1 MQVEI
6 WSDILCP
13 WCAVGR
19 ARFEKALAG
28 FDDKDAVEIR
38 WRSFELN
45 PNAPKAV
52 EGDYVLRLAQ
62 KYGRTRDQAQQM
74 IDQMTST
81 AAEEGLDFNF
91 DIVQAG
97 NSFDAH
103 RLLHLAAE
111 HGCQD
116 ALKQRLFR
124 AYLSEGALISDHAT
138 LQRLAV
144 DVGLDADRVA
154 QVLASDAF
162 ADAVRGD
169 EKQASEYGIR
179 GVPFFVIDGQYGL
192 SGAQPPDVI
201 AQVLEKA
208 RSARMIAQPAAPGC
222 DADGCAI

>member
-19 ARFEKALAG
+19 ARFETALEG
-28 FDDKDAVEIR
+28 FADKDAVEVR

-52 EGDYVLRLAQ
+52 EGDYVQLLAD
-62 KYGRTRDQAQQM
+62 KYGRSHEQAQQM
-74 IDQMTST
+74 IDQMTET
-81 AAEEGLDFNF
+81 AAQEGLDFRF
-91 DIVQAG
+91 DIVRAG

-111 HGCQD
+111 RDCQD
-116 ALKQRLFR
+116 ALKQRLFQG
-124 AYLSEGALISDHAT
+124 YLSEGALISDHPT

-144 DVGLDADRVA
+144 EVGLDAEQVA
-154 QVLASDAF
+154 GVLASDAYA
-162 ADAVRGD
+162 ADVRAD
-169 EKQASEYGIR
+169 ERQAGEYGIR
-179 GVPFFVIDGQYGL
+179 GVPFFVIDKQYGL
-192 SGAQPPDVI
+192 SGAQPAAVI
-201 AQVLEKA
+201 AQTLEKA
-208 RSARMIAQPAAPGC
+208 RLAQIVAPAPAPGC

>member
-1 MQVEI
+1 MQIEI

-13 WCAVGR
+13 WCAIGR
-19 ARFEKALAG
+19 ARFRQALEGVA
-28 FDDKDAVEIR
+28 DKDAIEVR

-45 PNAPKAV
+45 PNAPKSV
-52 EGDYVLRLAQ
+52 DGDYVLRLAQ
-62 KYGRTRDQAQQM
+62 KYGRTRAQAQQM
-74 IDQMTST
+74 IDEMTAT
-81 AAEEGLDFNF
+81 AAAEGLDFNF

-111 HGCQD
+111 HGLQD
-116 ALKQRLFR
+116 ALKRRLFL
-124 AYLSEGALISDHAT
+124 AYLSEGALISDHPT

-144 DVGLDADRVA
+144 EVGLSSDTVA
-154 QVLASDAF
+154 QTLSSDAF
-162 ADAVRGD
+162 AAEVRAD
-169 EKQASEYGIR
+169 ERQAAEYGIR

-192 SGAQPPDVI
+192 SGAQPPEVI

-208 RSARMIAQPAAPGC
+208 RSAKALAQSSAPGC

>member
-19 ARFEKALAG
+19 ARFETALEG
-28 FDDKDAVEIR
+28 FADKDAVELR

-52 EGDYVLRLAQ
+52 EGDYVLRLAE
-62 KYGRTRDQAQQM
+62 KYGRSRDQAQQM
-74 IDQMTST
+74 IDQMTET
-81 AAEEGLDFNF
+81 AAQEGLDFNF

-111 HGCQD
+111 RGCQD
-116 ALKQRLFR
+116 ALKRRLFE
-124 AYLSEGALISDHAT
+124 AYLSEGALISDHPT

-144 DVGLDADRVA
+144 EVGLGAEDVA
-154 QVLASDAF
+154 EVLASDTYAAEVR
-162 ADAVRGD
+162 ADER
-169 EKQASEYGIR
+169 QASEHGIR

-192 SGAQPPDVI
+192 SGAQPAAVI
-201 AQVLEKA
+201 AQTLEKA
-208 RSARMIAQPAAPGC
+208 RLAQAVAPAAAPGC